1 MKRCFSLIAVMLFSV
16 ASWAQN
22 TDYLL
27 KKDFQSEK
35 KKISE
40 GIDAAKKT
48 GIDAKKI
55 ATKQVTILDSLTK
68 TLSANEKALVQT
80 NDSLQK
86 TAARFKDLESRVNK
100 SSMNAQNSLLVAVI
114 VFAVLFLL
122 LFALVFLLKRNS
134 NEKIRELSEENMRLG
149 ESVKQDFIEM
159 KKEQK
164 KSADALSMTLHEN
177 SANLA
182 AKIEQSEEK
191 QRTFTNELKE
201 VVDKIVK
208 EQTIQKSRI
217 DEQLKEF
224 LSKAN
229 AEKTE
234 HKSLH
239 EKIESEVKGLRTLHI
254 KDVEEIKAKL

>member
-1 MKRCFSLIAVMLFSV
+1 MKRCLTLLAVMLFTI

-22 TDYLL
+22 ADYLL

-55 ATKQVTILDSLTK
+55 ATKQVTALDSLAK
-68 TLSANEKALVQT
+68 TLSANEKALAQT

-86 TAARFKDLESRVNK
+86 TATRFNDLEARVSK
-100 SSMNAQNSLLVAVI
+100 TSMNAQNYLLLSVI
-114 VFAVLFLL
+114 IIAILFLL
-122 LFALVFLLKRNS
+122 LLALVFFLKS
-134 NEKIRELSEENMRLG
+134 KSDEKIRELSEENMRLG
-149 ESVKQDFIEM
+149 ESVKQDFVEM

-164 KSADALSMTLHEN
+164 KSAEALSLTLHEN
-177 SANLA
+177 SANFA

-191 QRTFTNELKE
+191 QRTFATELEE
-201 VVDKIVK
+201 VVDKVVK
-208 EQTIQKSRI
+208 EQALQKSRV
-217 DEQLKEF
+217 DEQFKEL
-224 LSKAN
+224 LSKVN
-229 AEKTE
+229 TEKTE

-239 EKIESEVKGLRTLHI
+239 EKIESEVKGLRSLHV

>member
-1 MKRCFSLIAVMLFSV
+1 MKRCLTLLAVMLFTV

-22 TDYLL
+22 ADYLL

-55 ATKQVTILDSLTK
+55 ATKQIILLDSLTK
-68 TLSANEKALVQT
+68 ALSANEKAIAQT

-86 TAARFKDLESRVNK
+86 TTARFNDLEARVSK
-100 SSMNAQNSLLVAVI
+100 SSTNAQNSLLVAVI

-122 LFALVFLLKRNS
+122 LFALVFFMKRNS

-149 ESVKQDFIEM
+149 ESVKHDFVEM

-164 KSADALSMTLHEN
+164 KSAEALSLTLHEN
-177 SANLA
+177 SANFT

-191 QRTFTNELKE
+191 QKSFATELE
-201 VVDKIVK
+201 DVVDKVVK
-208 EQTIQKSRI
+208 EQAIQKSRV
-217 DEQLKEF
+217 DEQIKEF

-234 HKSLH
+234 HKSFH
-239 EKIESEVKGLRTLHI
+239 EKIESEVKGLRSLHI